1 MEARW
6 AQTVFQPNV
15 IAELPLGGFMAL
27 AAFGR
32 LIFSFRKSLRRRL
45 YYAFDY
51 KNKKVA
57 FAGIVVPKER
67 DQQ

>member
-1 MEARW
+1 
-6 AQTVFQPNV
+6 
-15 IAELPLGGFMAL
+15 MAL

-45 YYAFDY
+45 YCAFDY

-57 FAGIVVPKER
+57 FAGIVVPKEH